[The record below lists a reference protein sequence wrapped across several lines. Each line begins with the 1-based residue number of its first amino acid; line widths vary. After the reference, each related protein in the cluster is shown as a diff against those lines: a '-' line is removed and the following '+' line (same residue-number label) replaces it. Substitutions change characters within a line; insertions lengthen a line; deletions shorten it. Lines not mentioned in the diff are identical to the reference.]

1 MCSPCCASRAGRG
14 SLPGTFW
21 PRPPPTACGSGGAAS
36 ISLPPERVKLAR
48 GYGVSHAK
56 QVFVDVGALARVNGL
71 PYQAVFEAALRR
83 MEE

>member
-1 MCSPCCASRAGRG
+1 MG
-14 SLPGTFW
+14 
-21 PRPPPTACGSGGAAS
+21 
-36 ISLPPERVKLAR
+36 VKLAR

-56 QVFVDVGALARVNGL
+56 PEFEDVAALARENGL